1 MIYIRPQKTYKP
13 AKSSSSRPNND
24 LEEIRNSLDHFNL
37 TIEAAHGFTISKDTP
52 QLSFS
57 VHIFNA
63 KDGSEVTAALA
74 ERGFKPTWQLG
85 GKLLPEACITESGY
99 TATLNSNEVNAFYAE
114 LTVTI
119 RERDLLL
126 ILADPSMRHI
136 VGMILDDGEFPSAT
150 ISVSER
156 ILNRTLMDSIRQEE
170 LTVIDDKLRYFGTS
184 LTAKADKETLHEMYR
199 DLSRADSVL
208 ETSLHKK
215 ADKTDLLS
223 IDERKKLADL
233 SSSFKTLTIQKET
246 AGGKKETLQGLSLNN
261 FIELSNSSGQVTA
274 YISGGGSKDA
284 VLMAG
289 ITDYDTEDQKDQVA
303 IYSNGTGHF
312 GNLFF
317 CGDRVDFKEQENDDP
332 KLSITMKEA
341 EFIENLL
348 RKSRYDHTENSP
360 EEKITLDKDRKQ
372 FSFSITVP
380 NDDTRLDIAI
390 GHILCEVYSDMDESK
405 GFRELRVL
413 LDQEVLGRWSGSI
426 SYTITPN
433 PFGGGFNHETHYTPT
448 EVNNL
453 HYTRYVSS
461 GRHTLSIVIHT
472 HGEGVGIAD
481 SKAEIKNVS
490 MRGYFDAGIQQS
502 LISKSGARFFGGAD
516 RYIDV
521 DYRWWI
527 DGIIPNPY
535 LLRVKG
541 NILFDRLTLEQPL
554 DAPGCVLAGG
564 EVDSNGQVTKSFG
577 KYKKRVGYSEPKT
590 DFDYNTHHYTIYHS
604 IGNTKYIPI
613 VTSRSS
619 AWADLPRVMSVDR
632 NSFTIA
638 FINETNKVSD
648 WRQPFIY
655 TCYKAD

>member
-13 AKSSSSRPNND
+13 AKSSSSRPNNN
-24 LEEIRNSLDHFNL
+24 LEEIRNSLDHFKL

-52 QLSFS
+52 RLSFS

-74 ERGFKPTWQLG
+74 ERGFKPTWLLG

-136 VGMILDDGEFPSAT
+136 VGMILDGGEFPSAT

-156 ILNRTLMDSIRQEE
+156 ILNRTLMDSIRQAE

-184 LTAKADKETLHEMYR
+184 LTAKADKETLHTMYR

-233 SSSFKTLTIQKET
+233 SSSFNALKIEKEL
-246 AGGKKETLQGLSLNN
+246 AGGKKEEILQGLSLNN

-312 GNLFF
+312 GNLYF

-341 EFIENLL
+341 EFIESLL
-348 RKSRYDHTENSP
+348 RKSRYDNTVKAAEN
-360 EEKITLDKDRKQ
+360 EITLTRYHSQLDL
-372 FSFSITVP
+372 SINVP
-380 NDDTRLDIAI
+380 FDDTRLDIAI
-390 GHILCEVYSDMDESK
+390 GHILCEVYSNIDESK

-413 LDQEVLGRWSGSI
+413 LDQEILGRWRGSV
-426 SYTITPN
+426 SYSMTPN
-433 PFGGGFNHETHYTPT
+433 PFGGGFTHETSYNPT
-448 EVNNL
+448 EANNL
-453 HYTRYVSS
+453 RYTRYVTS
-461 GRHTLSIVIHT
+461 GTHTLSIVIYT
-472 HGEGVGIAD
+472 AQNGAD
-481 SKAEIKNVS
+481 IGNNQALIENVS
-490 MRGYFDAGIQQS
+490 MRGFYDAGIQQS
-502 LISKSGARFFGGAD
+502 VISKSGMRIFGSAD

-521 DYRWWI
+521 DYRI
-527 DGIIPNPY
+527 FPSGGGVNLY

-541 NILFDRLTLEQPL
+541 SARIDLLPPGSRPGSTICVRRSVERLRAECLWYNIT
-554 DAPGCVLAGG
+554 
-564 EVDSNGQVTKSFG
+564 
-577 KYKKRVGYSEPKT
+577 
-590 DFDYNTHHYTIYHS
+590 FDYQ
-604 IGNTKYIPI
+604 
-613 VTSRSS
+613 
-619 AWADLPRVMSVDR
+619 
-632 NSFTIA
+632 F
-638 FINETNKVSD
+638 
-648 WRQPFIY
+648 
-655 TCYKAD
+655 

>member
-1 MIYIRPQKTYKP
+1 M
-13 AKSSSSRPNND
+13 
-24 LEEIRNSLDHFNL
+24 
-37 TIEAAHGFTISKDTP
+37 KDGYTENGIVY
-52 QLSFS
+52 SN
-57 VHIFNA
+57 VVRIFNEF
-63 KDGSEVTAALA
+63 D
-74 ERGFKPTWQLG
+74 
-85 GKLLPEACITESGY
+85 
-99 TATLNSNEVNAFYAE
+99 
-114 LTVTI
+114 I
-119 RERDLLL
+119 RERVKEAYEKTISQEASISDLSKS
-126 ILADPSMRHI
+126 LADKAGKDELAQYTPLTQFTAEQEQTSGKI
-136 VGMILDDGEFPSAT
+136 KAV
-150 ISVSER
+150 
-156 ILNRTLMDSIRQEE
+156 LNRLKR
-170 LTVIDDKLRYFGTS
+170 
-184 LTAKADKETLHEMYR
+184 KADSWQLQELEQNLNEEISKKAPKE
-199 DLSRADSVL
+199 DLD
-208 ETSLHKK
+208 KK
-215 ADKTDLLS
+215 ADKADVLS

-341 EFIENLL
+341 EFIETLL

-360 EEKITLDKDRKQ
+360 ENPITLDKDRKQ

-453 HYTRYVSS
+453 RYTRYVARGS
-461 GRHTLSIVIHT
+461 HTLSIVIYCT
-472 HGEGVGIAD
+472 KDVNIESNTAQ
-481 SKAEIKNVS
+481 IKDVS

-502 LISKSGARFFGGAD
+502 LISKSGARFFGDAD

-521 DYRWWI
+521 DYRI
-527 DGIIPNPY
+527 FPRGGGVNPY

-564 EVDSNGQVTKSFG
+564 EVNEYGQVIKSFG
-577 KYKKRVGYSEPKT
+577 KYKNRVGYSEPKT
-590 DFDYNTHHYTIYHS
+590 SFSYDTKLYTIYHS
-604 IGNTKYIPI
+604 IGNINYIPI